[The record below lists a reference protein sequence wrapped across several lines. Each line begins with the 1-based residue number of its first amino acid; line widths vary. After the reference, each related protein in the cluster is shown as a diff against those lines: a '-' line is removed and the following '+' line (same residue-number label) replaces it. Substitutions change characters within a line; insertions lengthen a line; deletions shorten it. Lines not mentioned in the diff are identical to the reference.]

1 MSTHER
7 PRASRLIVRLAA
19 SVLAIAASACAG
31 NGPNPAG
38 TPPPSTPP
46 PVTNDADFDPANF
59 SDPTEV
65 TNPYFP
71 LVPGTR
77 FTWKGHALD
86 EGERISRMIEFTV
99 TDMTKV
105 IDGVETVVAWDRD
118 FTDGVLEEVELTFFA
133 QDDDGTV
140 WYFGEYPE
148 EYDGKKIVK
157 SPVWLGGLHE
167 ARTGITMQAVPRLD
181 TPSYA
186 EGWGGTD
193 VDWTDR
199 GKVDQLG
206 VEDCVPVDCYS
217 DVVVI
222 DEFNPDEPGKHQLKY
237 YAPGVG
243 GIRTGWR
250 GNKEDEQ
257 EELALI
263 SLEHLSPAQMDEV
276 RDAVLAQ
283 EARAYIRSPDA
294 YGQTEPIGQS

>member
-1 MSTHER
+1 MIR
-7 PRASRLIVRLAA
+7 RRAWWVNA
-19 SVLAIAASACAG
+19 SALMLVASACG
-31 NGPNPAG
+31 SNGASPGPSSVV
-38 TPPPSTPP
+38 PSSTPP
-46 PVTNDADFDPANF
+46 PVTSDADFDPANF
-59 SDPTEV
+59 SNPTHV

-86 EGERISRMIEFTV
+86 GDELVKRQIEFTV

-105 IDGVETVVAWDRD
+105 VDGVRTVVAWDRD
-118 FTDGVLEEVELTFFA
+118 FTDGALEEVELTFFA

-167 ARTGITMQAVPRLD
+167 ARTGITMQAVPRLA
-181 TPSYA
+181 TPDYA

-199 GKVDQLG
+199 GRVDQLG
-206 VEDCVPVDCYS
+206 LENCVPVDCYS

-250 GNKEDEQ
+250 GKHEDEQ
-257 EELALI
+257 EELVLV
-263 SLEHLSPAQMDEV
+263 SLQHLSAAEMDEV

-283 EARAYIRSPDA
+283 ERRAYDRSPDV
-294 YGQTEPIGQS
+294 YGQTEPIAQA